1 MNDIDTTKKVLDR
14 LYEQYNDPGFIPPDP
29 LQFLYRFAGKENRET
44 AGFLSAGLA
53 YGNVKQIERSL
64 EKLFEITGDGVF
76 DFTGLPF
83 REKQAALK
91 GFKHRFNTGRDIAE
105 LLEIFRIVYEDHGG
119 LEEYFAGFQCVDDE
133 NLMPALER
141 FTAGL
146 AGIYKKRFRRAPGEG
161 LSYLMVSP
169 EKGSTCKRMNL
180 FLRWMVRSDRVD
192 PGLWKKV
199 NPAGLVVPIDVHMA
213 RLTRFL
219 GFHNKK
225 NINLRTAVEITGRFA
240 EICPEDPVKYDFAL
254 CRIGILE
261 NCNGLFHSRC
271 GNCGLNSFCEPRF
284 ARAGREIKT
293 VDNNKSPAVK
303 GPANL

>member
-1 MNDIDTTKKVLDR
+1 MNDIETTKKVLER
-14 LYEQYNDPGFIPPDP
+14 IYEKYNDPRFIPPDP
-29 LQFLYRFAGKENRET
+29 LQFLYRFAGKENREI

-64 EKLFEITGDGVF
+64 EKLFAITGDDIF
-76 DFTGLPF
+76 NFTGLPY
-83 REKQAALK
+83 REKQAALR

-119 LEEYFAGFQCVDDE
+119 LEEYFAGFCDRRDE

-141 FTAGL
+141 FTAEL
-146 AGIYKKRFRRAPGEG
+146 AVIYRKRFRKAPGEG
-161 LSYLMVSP
+161 LRYLLVSP

-180 FLRWMVRSDRVD
+180 FLRWMIRRDRVD
-192 PGLWKKV
+192 PGPWEKV
-199 NPAGLVVPIDVHMA
+199 SPAGLVVPVDVHMA

-271 GNCGLNSFCEPRF
+271 GNCGLRCFCEPRF
-284 ARAGREIKT
+284 ARAGRKIET
-293 VDNNKSPAVK
+293 VGKKKGIAVK
-303 GPANL
+303 GAFNR